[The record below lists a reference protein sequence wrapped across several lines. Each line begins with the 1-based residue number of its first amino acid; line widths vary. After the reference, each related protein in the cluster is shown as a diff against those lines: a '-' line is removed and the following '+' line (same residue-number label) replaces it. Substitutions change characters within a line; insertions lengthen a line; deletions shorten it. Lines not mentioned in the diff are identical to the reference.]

1 MQPAA
6 MDLVLMG
13 ILLISALVGLI
24 RGLIREA
31 LSLAVWIG
39 AVWVA
44 ASYGDDVAPLFAR
57 TFEEPMLR
65 LWVARAA
72 VFVAVLFAGSFLVW
86 IVGYLV
92 RDSIITGT
100 DRVLGLLFGLAR
112 GVVVVALLVLA
123 LELFGLSAEPWWQ
136 QSKLVPY
143 AARAGQELR
152 KLAGR
157 ELDGFSR

>member
-6 MDLVLMG
+6 LDLALIG
-13 ILLISALVGLI
+13 LLTISALVGLV

-31 LSLAVWIG
+31 LSLAVWIS
-39 AVWVA
+39 AAWVA
-44 ASYGDDVAPLFAR
+44 ASHGGEVAPLFAR
-57 TFEEPMLR
+57 TFDDPMIR
-65 LWVARAA
+65 LWVARAL

-86 IVGYLV
+86 VVGYLV

-100 DRVLGLLFGLAR
+100 DRMLGLMFGLAR

-123 LELFGLSAEPWWQ
+123 LELFGLAAEPWWQ

-143 AARAGQELR
+143 AAQAGQLLR
-152 KLAGR
+152 ELAGR